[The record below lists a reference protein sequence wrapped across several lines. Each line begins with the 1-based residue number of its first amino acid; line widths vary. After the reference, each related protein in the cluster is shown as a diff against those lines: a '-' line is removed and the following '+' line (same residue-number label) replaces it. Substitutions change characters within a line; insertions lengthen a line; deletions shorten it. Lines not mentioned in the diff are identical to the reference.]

1 MVKKLGITGL
11 VFLLLFIFVTI
22 AVITDSLWINRFD
35 NTLTTLIQGQVTE
48 AGASFVSV
56 ATDIADFMAIAIL
69 TVLTVIILFAKRMYI
84 ASLWFGFTVLICAWF
99 MMDTLKIII
108 GRERPDELVITME
121 TSLSYPSG
129 HSISSVIF
137 YGFLALG
144 LILIMKKTSLKII
157 VGILGALIILFVM
170 ASRVYLGVHY
180 PTDVIGG
187 ICFGLSSIF
196 ISASLYQF
204 TLPRLQRWMKTKKW
218 NDQSPRLG

>member
-218 NDQSPRLG
+218 LSLIHI